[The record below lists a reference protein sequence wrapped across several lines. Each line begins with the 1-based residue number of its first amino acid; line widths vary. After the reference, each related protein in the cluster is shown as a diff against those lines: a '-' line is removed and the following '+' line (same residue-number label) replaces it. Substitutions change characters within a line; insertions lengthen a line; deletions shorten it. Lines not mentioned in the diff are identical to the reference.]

1 MTGLEALSLLRNGN
15 AKVKRAGWGKKEYLE
30 SFSSFS
36 NEDGVAEIYDT
47 PEYQAKRGEKCY
59 YPGDA
64 INMAYDILNDFCCD
78 DWELYVE
85 VEKVVS
91 YDSCNEEYEE

>member
-15 AKVKRAGWGKKEYLE
+15 AKVKRAGWGKEKYLE
-30 SFSSFS
+30 SYSCD
-36 NEDGVAEIYDT
+36 EITGVADIYDT
-47 PEYQAKRGEKCY
+47 TEYQAKRGEKCY

-64 INMAYDILNDFCCD
+64 INMAYDIRNDFCCD

>member
-15 AKVKRAGWGKKEYLE
+15 VKVKRVGWDKREYLE

-36 NEDGVAEIYDT
+36 NEYGVAEIFDT
-47 PEYQAKRGEKCY
+47 PEYQAKRGDKCY

-64 INMAYDILNDFCCD
+64 LRLTYDVLNDFCCD

-85 VEKVVS
+85 VDEKIES
-91 YDSCNEEYEE
+91 HDTYYEE

>member
-1 MTGLEALSLLRNGN
+1 MTGLEALSLLRNGGV
-15 AKVKRAGWGKKEYLE
+15 KVKRAGWGKKEYLE

-47 PEYQAKRGEKCY
+47 PEYQYKRGEKCY

-64 INMAYDILNDFCCD
+64 IRLTYDVLNDFCHD
-78 DWELYVE
+78 DWEI
-85 VEKVVS
+85 VS
-91 YDSCNEEYEE
+91 EPENE